1 MQIEHE
7 TPSMEVMTAS
17 FVCH

>member
-1 MQIEHE
+1 MQINHE

>member
-1 MQIEHE
+1 MQIKHE